1 MSTVPGGREP
11 SAAGT
16 RGGHGRAF
24 RGKVVVITGA
34 AGGLGRALAHAFAQ
48 AGADVAALDRDAT
61 ALAALAHELEATT
74 RQHATVCL
82 TAVCDVTRLDDCQAA
97 MAQVCERLG
106 GIDLL
111 INNAGIAH
119 RSAFADTQ
127 VDVLRRVMDVNF
139 FGAVH
144 CTHAALPSLRQRRGM
159 LVAISSVAGF
169 SPLIG
174 RTGYAASKHALHGFF
189 DSLRT
194 ELQGDGV
201 DVLIVCPSFIDTG
214 IDRAALGADGQPA
227 AQARKTTGATTQPAE
242 VARAILHAAQQ
253 RRPLLLFGFTAQ
265 AAWWLSRLWPT
276 RYAAIMRK
284 RLRSEIFP
292 TTSH

>member
-1 MSTVPGGREP
+1 MRSFKDRC
-11 SAAGT
+11 
-16 RGGHGRAF
+16 
-24 RGKVVVITGA
+24 VVITGA
-34 AGGLGRALAHAFAQ
+34 AGGLGQALVHVFLQ
-48 AGADVAALDRDAT
+48 AGAKVVALDRDAQ
-61 ALAALAHELEATT
+61 ALDAL
-74 RQHATVCL
+74 QHATNATISSGGTWGQLL
-82 TAVCDVTRLDDCQAA
+82 TVVCDVTQLPSCEAA
-97 MAQVCERLG
+97 MAQATARFG
-106 GIDLL
+106 GIDVL

-144 CTHAALPSLRQRRGM
+144 CTHAAIASLRQRKG
-159 LVAISSVAGF
+159 LIITISSVAGF

-194 ELQGDGV
+194 EVEDDGV
-201 DVLIVCPSFIDTG
+201 DVLLVCPSFIDTG

-227 AQARKTTGATTQPAE
+227 AHARKTTGATTQPGE
-242 VARAILHAAQQ
+242 VANAILNAARA
-253 RRPLLLFGFTAQ
+253 RRTLLLFSPTAK

-276 RYAAIMRK
+276 RYAAIMK
-284 RLRSEIFP
+284 RRLHAEIFP
-292 TTSH
+292 STTP

>member
-1 MSTVPGGREP
+1 MTPQRD
-11 SAAGT
+11 
-16 RGGHGRAF
+16 F

-34 AGGLGRALAHAFAQ
+34 AGGLGRALVHAFAQ
-48 AGADVAALDRDAT
+48 VGAHVAALDRDACALE
-61 ALAALAHELEATT
+61 ALARDLGALAGLDAT
-74 RQHATVCL
+74 AWM

-97 MAQVCERLG
+97 IAQVCARFG
-106 GIDLL
+106 GVDVL

-144 CTHAALPSLRQRRGM
+144 CTHAAIASLRQRAGM
-159 LVAISSVAGF
+159 VIAISSVAGF
-169 SPLIG
+169 APLIG

-194 ELQGDGV
+194 EVQDDGV

-227 AQARKTTGATTQPAE
+227 AQPRTTTGKTTQPAE
-242 VARAILHAAQQ
+242 VANAILHAARQ
-253 RRPLLLFGFTAQ
+253 RRQRLLLGFTAQ
-265 AAWWLSRLWPT
+265 AAWWLSRLWPA
-276 RYAAIMRK
+276 RYAAVMRK
-284 RLRSEIFP
+284 RLRAEIFP
-292 TTSH
+292 ANSH

>member
-1 MSTVPGGREP
+1 MSLRSFED
-11 SAAGT
+11 
-16 RGGHGRAF
+16 RC
-24 RGKVVVITGA
+24 VVITGA
-34 AGGLGRALAHAFAQ
+34 AGGLGQALVHAFLQ
-48 AGADVAALDRDAT
+48 AGSRVVALDRDAQ
-61 ALAALAHELEATT
+61 ALDAL
-74 RQHATVCL
+74 QHSIFTNTPNQTPSLL
-82 TAVCDVTRLDDCQAA
+82 TAVCDVTQLPSCEAA
-97 MAQVCERLG
+97 MAQASARFG
-106 GIDLL
+106 SIDVL

-144 CTHAALPSLRQRRGM
+144 CTHAAIASLRQRKG
-159 LVAISSVAGF
+159 LVIAVSSVAGF

-194 ELQGDGV
+194 EVQYDGM

-227 AQARKTTGATTQPAE
+227 AHARKTTGATTQPAE
-242 VARAILHAAQQ
+242 VAAAILLAARQ
-253 RRPLLLFGFTAQ
+253 RRQLLLFSFTAK

-276 RYAAIMRK
+276 RYAAIMK
-284 RLRSEIFP
+284 RRLQTEIFP
-292 TTSH
+292 STTP

>member
-1 MSTVPGGREP
+1 MKIDNAVVLVTGANRGIGLAFARQLLARGARKVYAAARDPSTVTLAGVQALQLDVTKPDEI
-11 SAAGT
+11 AA
-16 RGGHGRAF
+16 A
-24 RGKVVVITGA
+24 VQ
-34 AGGLGRALAHAFAQ
+34 Q
-48 AGADVAALDRDAT
+48 AG
-61 ALAALAHELEATT
+61 
-74 RQHATVCL
+74 
-82 TAVCDVTRLDDCQAA
+82 DVTL
-97 MAQVCERLG
+97 V
-106 GIDLL
+106 

-144 CTHAALPSLRQRRGM
+144 CTHAAIASLRQRKGM
-159 LVAISSVAGF
+159 VIAISSVAGF

-194 ELQGDGV
+194 EVQDDGV

-214 IDRAALGADGQPA
+214 IDRAALGANGQPA
-227 AQARKTTGATTQPAE
+227 AHARKTTGQTTQPTE
-242 VARAILHAAQQ
+242 VANAILQAAQQ
-253 RRPLLLFGFTAQ
+253 RRQLLLFSFTAK

-276 RYAAIMRK
+276 RYAAIMK
-284 RLRSEIFP
+284 RRLQAEIFP
-292 TTSH
+292 STTP

>member
-1 MSTVPGGREP
+1 MSLR
-11 SAAGT
+11 SFKD
-16 RGGHGRAF
+16 RC
-24 RGKVVVITGA
+24 VVITGA
-34 AGGLGRALAHAFAQ
+34 AGGLGQALVQAFLR
-48 AGADVAALDRDAT
+48 AGANVVALDLDARVRQ
-61 ALAALAHELEATT
+61 LAAGPPQGESNHTGGSDPRSGGAWGQL
-74 RQHATVCL
+74 L
-82 TAVCDVTRLDDCQAA
+82 TAVCDVTQLPSCESA
-97 MAQVCERLG
+97 MALATARFG
-106 GIDLL
+106 GIDIL

-144 CTHAALPSLRQRRGM
+144 CTHAALPSLRERKGM
-159 LVAISSVAGF
+159 VIAVSSVAGF
-169 SPLIG
+169 APLIG

-194 ELQGDGV
+194 EVQDEGV

-227 AQARKTTGATTQPAE
+227 AQARKTTGQTTQPAE
-242 VARAILHAAQQ
+242 VANAILEAAQQ
-253 RRPLLLFGFTAQ
+253 RRQLLLFSFTAK

-276 RYAAIMRK
+276 RYAAIMK
-284 RLRSEIFP
+284 RRLQAEIFP
-292 TTSH
+292 NTTP

>member
-1 MSTVPGGREP
+1 M
-11 SAAGT
+11 SAAGE
-16 RGGHGRAF
+16 RGGQF
-24 RGKVVVITGA
+24 RDFQGKVVVITGA
-34 AGGLGRALAHAFAQ
+34 AGGLGRALVHAFTQ
-48 AGADVAALDRDAT
+48 AGARVAALDRDAQ
-61 ALAALAHELEATT
+61 ALDSLAHGLAATPGVASAPTM
-74 RQHATVCL
+74 

-97 MAQVCERLG
+97 LHQVCERLG
-106 GIDLL
+106 GVDLL

-127 VDVLRRVMDVNF
+127 VEVLRRVMDVNF

-194 ELQGDGV
+194 ELQDEGV

-214 IDRAALGADGQPA
+214 IDRAALGANGQPA
-227 AQARKTTGATTQPAE
+227 AQARQTTGVTTQPSE
-242 VARAILHAAQQ
+242 VAAAILQAARQ
-253 RRPLLLFGFTAQ
+253 RRQLLRFGFTAQ

-276 RYAAIMRK
+276 RYAAVMKK
-284 RLRSEIFP
+284 RLKAEIFP
-292 TTSH
+292 TASR

>member
-1 MSTVPGGREP
+1 MRS
-11 SAAGT
+11 
-16 RGGHGRAF
+16 F
-24 RGKVVVITGA
+24 NDQCIVITGA
-34 AGGLGRALAHAFAQ
+34 AGGLGQALVTAFLHAHAN
-48 AGADVAALDRDAT
+48 VVALDRDGAALQALQNNTTVPPGATLMT
-61 ALAALAHELEATT
+61 AL
-74 RQHATVCL
+74 
-82 TAVCDVTRLDDCQAA
+82 CDVTNLPSCEAAIGQAIT
-97 MAQVCERLG
+97 RFG
-106 GIDLL
+106 GVDVL

-127 VDVLRRVMDVNF
+127 MDVLRRVMEVNF
-139 FGAVH
+139 FGAVN
-144 CTHAALPSLRQRRGM
+144 CTHAAIASLRQRRGM
-159 LVAISSVAGF
+159 VIAISSVAGF

-194 ELQGDGV
+194 EVQDDGV

-227 AQARKTTGATTQPAE
+227 AHARKTTGATTQPAE
-242 VARAILHAAQQ
+242 VAAAILHAAQHQ
-253 RRPLLLFGFTAQ
+253 RQLLLFSFTAK

-284 RLRSEIFP
+284 RLRAEIFP
-292 TTSH
+292 ATTHASVETTP

>member
-1 MSTVPGGREP
+1 MSLRNFKD
-11 SAAGT
+11 
-16 RGGHGRAF
+16 RC
-24 RGKVVVITGA
+24 VVITGA
-34 AGGLGRALAHAFAQ
+34 AGGLGQALVHAFLQ
-48 AGADVAALDRDAT
+48 AGSRVVALDRDAQ
-61 ALAALAHELEATT
+61 ALDAL
-74 RQHATVCL
+74 QHSIFTSKPNQTPSLL
-82 TAVCDVTRLDDCQAA
+82 TAVCDVTQLPSCEAA
-97 MAQVCERLG
+97 MAQATACFG
-106 GIDLL
+106 GIDVL

-144 CTHAALPSLRQRRGM
+144 CTHAAIASLRQRKG
-159 LVAISSVAGF
+159 LVIAVSSVAGF

-194 ELQGDGV
+194 EVQDDGM

-214 IDRAALGADGQPA
+214 IARAALGANGLPA
-227 AQARKTTGATTQPAE
+227 AHARKTTGATTQPAE
-242 VARAILHAAQQ
+242 VAAAILLAARQ
-253 RRPLLLFGFTAQ
+253 RRQLLLFSFTAK

-276 RYAAIMRK
+276 RYAAIMKR
-284 RLRSEIFP
+284 RLRAEIFSN
-292 TTSH
+292 TTP

>member
-1 MSTVPGGREP
+1 MSLRSFED
-11 SAAGT
+11 
-16 RGGHGRAF
+16 RC
-24 RGKVVVITGA
+24 VVITGA
-34 AGGLGRALAHAFAQ
+34 AGGLGQALVHAFLQ
-48 AGADVAALDRDAT
+48 AGSRVVALDRDAQ
-61 ALAALAHELEATT
+61 ALDTL
-74 RQHATVCL
+74 QHSIFTNTPNQTPSLL
-82 TAVCDVTRLDDCQAA
+82 TAVCDVTQLPSCEAA
-97 MAQVCERLG
+97 MAQASARFG
-106 GIDLL
+106 GIDVL

-144 CTHAALPSLRQRRGM
+144 CTHAAIASLRQRKG
-159 LVAISSVAGF
+159 LVIAVSSVAGF

-174 RTGYAASKHALHGFF
+174 RTGYAASKHALHGFL

-194 ELQGDGV
+194 EVQDDGM

-227 AQARKTTGATTQPAE
+227 AHARTTTGATTQPAE
-242 VARAILHAAQQ
+242 VAAAILLAARQ
-253 RRPLLLFGFTAQ
+253 RRQLLLFSFTAK

-276 RYAAIMRK
+276 RYAAIMK
-284 RLRSEIFP
+284 RRLQTEIFP
-292 TTSH
+292 STTP